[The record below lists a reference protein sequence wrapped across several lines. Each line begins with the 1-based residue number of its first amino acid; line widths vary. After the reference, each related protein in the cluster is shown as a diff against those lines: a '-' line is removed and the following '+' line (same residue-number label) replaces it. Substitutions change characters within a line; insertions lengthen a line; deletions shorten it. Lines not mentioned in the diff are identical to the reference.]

1 MDYLLSRESY
11 AMYLEQSIHEARS
24 VLSTVVWICTVDYLS
39 LSEARPGPKKMLTVQ
54 NLACITKL

>member
-1 MDYLLSRESY
+1 
-11 AMYLEQSIHEARS
+11 MYLEQSIHEARS

-39 LSEARPGPKKMLTVQ
+39 LSEARPGPKKMLTGQ